1 MKKFQT
7 RLKAIAEKLGLTKKL
22 TSKQMTAE
30 DQQKLCD
37 AYNSEHG
44 DNAFADDF
52 AEFKAEQD
60 AISRASELSNIFATL
75 HETLGIEASGDNSG
89 AEIVKAVKD
98 LAGKVEKLS
107 QASMGDQP
115 EDRVTVTLS
124 ATGQH
129 TPEYAFGIQHE
140 LFAATKRYN
149 RITIS
154 GKIEGTA
161 TRNDQAQLFAD
172 TDKYVQALHA
182 RFLEHRNAGTL
193 AGLVKGSL
201 DLTAAANDPEIGTRH
216 FTVRQDA
223 LIAQLMA
230 LPSLAGVFPTISN
243 IQSGDLVTN
252 VLVGEASQAY
262 QAGRIFKGKFKI
274 IPEKGYVHKVMTKV
288 LFEDM
293 SDLETS
299 YLNYLNREGSSPVKW
314 TLIEWLILL
323 LAKQIAN
330 ERNRRAVLGH
340 YVKPEEGKENPT
352 MLAAYGVVHRL
363 FGYYDDH
370 KLLPFLDESLAAYDK
385 DSIGDVLEAFC
396 ETLGENCESTE
407 GMVIYMNRK
416 HHPWY
421 KAWYESRYGQNNDYT
436 GVVSSKVHNY
446 EIPIKWVPNMGN
458 LCLIFATYEDNI
470 NLLQNVPGEEYN
482 MYFQRDLEEVIAAS
496 YWKEG
501 AAASFVGPEYQ
512 DKAALIAGNFAD
524 QVIFMNWPAVA
535 VDADATSFSAK
546 NGIIFRTGA
555 NTKATALTDITN
567 VKDGDVIRVEIG
579 DATNPTSIAK
589 AGKFDQISEAWSP
602 KTAGEYIKLYY
613 RSDTGK
619 FYEIARG

>member
-1 MKKFQT
+1 MKKFQK
-7 RLKAIAEKLGLTKKL
+7 RLKAIAEKLGLTQKL

-30 DQQKLCD
+30 DQQRLCD

-44 DNAFADDF
+44 ENAFADDF

-60 AISRASELSNIFATL
+60 AAARAAELGSIFATIS
-75 HETLGIEASGDNSG
+75 ETLGIEASEDNSG
-89 AEIVKAVKD
+89 AEVVKAVKD
-98 LAGKVEKLS
+98 LANKVDKLGK
-107 QASMGDQP
+107 ASMGDKP
-115 EDRVTVTLS
+115 EDTVTVTLS
-124 ATGQH
+124 ATGHH

-140 LFAATKRYN
+140 LFSANKRHN

-154 GKIEGTA
+154 GKIEGTP
-161 TRNDQAQLFAD
+161 TRNDRAQLFAD
-172 TDKYVQALHA
+172 TDKFAQALHA

-193 AGLVKGSL
+193 AGLAKSSL

-223 LIAQLMA
+223 LIAQLMT

-252 VLVGEASQAY
+252 VLVGETSQAY
-262 QAGRIFKGKFKI
+262 QTGRIYKGKFKI
-274 IPEKGYVHKVMTKV
+274 LPEKGYVHKVMSKV

-352 MLAAYGVVHRL
+352 LLAAYGVVHRL
-363 FGYYDDH
+363 FSYYEKH
-370 KLLPFLDESLAAYDK
+370 KLLPFLDESLASYDK

-396 ETLGENCESTE
+396 ETLGENCENTE
-407 GMVIYMNRK
+407 GLVIYMNRK

-458 LCLIFATYEDNI
+458 LCLIFATYEGNI

-482 MYFQRDLEEVIAAS
+482 TYFQRDLEEVIAAS

-512 DKAALIAGNFAD
+512 DKAALVAGNYAD
-524 QVIFMNWPAVA
+524 QVIFMNWPAVGIP
-535 VDADATSFSAK
+535 ADATTFNAK
-546 NGIIFRTGA
+546 SGLIFRTGK

-567 VKDGDVIRVEIG
+567 LKEGTVIRVEIG
-579 DATNPTSIAK
+579 DATFPTSIAK
-589 AGKFDQISEAWSP
+589 SGKFDQISEAWSP

-613 RSDTGK
+613 RNDTGK

>member
-7 RLKAIAEKLGLTKKL
+7 RLKAIAEKLGFGQKL
-22 TSKQMTAE
+22 TSKQMTAD

-37 AYNSEHG
+37 AYNAEHG
-44 DNAFADDF
+44 ENAFADDF

-60 AISRASELSNIFATL
+60 AAARAAELEGMFAAIHDALGSEAPADGSNAGL
-75 HETLGIEASGDNSG
+75 AD
-89 AEIVKAVKD
+89 AVKN
-98 LAGKVEKLS
+98 LASKVEKLG

-115 EDRVTVTLS
+115 EDTVTVTLS
-124 ATGQH
+124 PSGLH

-140 LFAATKRYN
+140 LFSASKRHN

-154 GKIEGTA
+154 GKIEGDA
-161 TRNDQAQLFAD
+161 TRADRDQLFAD
-172 TDKYVQALHA
+172 TDRYVQALHA
-182 RFLEHRNAGTL
+182 RYLAHRNAGTL
-193 AGLVKGSL
+193 DSLVKGSL
-201 DLTAAANDPEIGTRH
+201 DITAASNDPEIGTRH

-223 LIAQLMA
+223 LIAQLRA
-230 LPSLAGVFPTISN
+230 LPSLTGVFGTLSN

-252 VLVGEASQAY
+252 VLVGETSQAY
-262 QAGRIFKGKFKI
+262 QAGRIFKGQFKVL
-274 IPEKGYVHKVMTKV
+274 PEKGYVHKVMSKV

-299 YLNYLNREGSSPVKW
+299 YLNYLNKEGSSPVKW

-330 ERNRRAVLGH
+330 ERNRRAILGH
-340 YVKPEEGKENPT
+340 YVKPEEGKANPT
-352 MLAAYGVVHRL
+352 LLAAYGVVHRL
-363 FGYYDDH
+363 ISYYDAN
-370 KLLPFLDESLAAYDK
+370 KLLPFLDESLASYNK
-385 DSIGDVLEAFC
+385 DSIGDILEAFC
-396 ETLGENCESTE
+396 ETLGENCENTE
-407 GMVIYMNRK
+407 GLVIYMNRK

-421 KAWYESRYGQNNDYT
+421 KAWYESRFGQNNDYT
-436 GVVSSKVHNY
+436 GVDSSKVHNY

-458 LCLIFATYEDNI
+458 LCLIFATYEGNI
-470 NLLQNVPGEEYN
+470 HLLQNVPGEEYN
-482 MYFQRDLEEVIAAS
+482 VYFQRDLEEVIAAA

-501 AAASFVGPEYQ
+501 VSASFVGPEYN
-512 DKAALIAGNFAD
+512 DKAALVAGNFAD

-535 VDADATSFSAK
+535 VDPDATSFSAK
-546 NGIIFRTGA
+546 NGIIFRTGV

-567 VKDGDVIRVEIG
+567 VKDGAVIRVEIG
-579 DATNPTSIAK
+579 DTAFPTTIAK

-602 KTAGEYIKLYY
+602 TAAGEYIKLYY
-613 RSDTGK
+613 RADTGK